1 MEERQ
6 LSRPTEGNKEFHLYS
21 ETTAQEAKAA
31 LYRKNNTTKELE
43 IVNFISNRFSPD
55 QQKLTILE
63 KEMLSLSV
71 AIWANW
77 AFQHDIYGHHTQI
90 HMDRNIFNVAQ
101 GMKKTNLWVEKWMAF
116 MDLFDYSVE
125 TTIEETEMEHP
136 EGLSHIY

>member
-31 LYRKNNTTKELE
+31 LYRKNKTTKELE

-55 QQKLTILE
+55 QQKLTNLE

-71 AIWANW
+71 AIWR
-77 AFQHDIYGHHTQI
+77 FQHDIYGHHTQI

-125 TTIEETEMEHP
+125 TTIEETEKHP
-136 EGLSHIY
+136 ERLNHIY